1 VLGKKADVEYFRDY
15 LAAAL
20 DEVRGGIK
28 AGRPKEEIA
37 KTPALKGFDDVAQVN
52 PRISLAGV
60 LEAAFDELVK
70 K

>member
-1 VLGKKADVEYFRDY
+1 MEYFRNY

-20 DEVRGGIK
+20 DHVRSGIK
-28 AGRPKEEIA
+28 AGQSKEEIA
-37 KTPALKGFDDVAQVN
+37 KTSALKGFEDVTQVN

-60 LEAAFDELVK
+60 LDSAFDELAK